1 MLEKSDLQA
10 IRELMNESI
19 ETALQ
24 PIKEDIAV
32 MKEDIAMLKESAYI
46 LENDVAPK
54 VQLLLENHSDL
65 AKNAN
70 AAKNI
75 EERVSFL
82 EFENK
87 LIRKLLDARLNNS
100 ELKRIMNR

>member
-10 IRELMNESI
+10 IRELMDESI
-19 ETALQ
+19 EKALE
-24 PIKEDIAV
+24 PI
-32 MKEDIAMLKESAYI
+32 KEDIAMLKESAYI
-46 LENDVAPK
+46 LENDVAPR
-54 VQLLLENHSDL
+54 VQLLLENRSEIV
-65 AKNAN
+65 KNVN
-70 AAKNI
+70 AAKSI
-75 EERVSFL
+75 EERVSVL